1 MSTEPRS
8 ADAGDEN
15 GLVVHLAGDPQLV
28 KYLSLVLSY
37 LYGLNIVVARSLA
50 EASSLLLERGS
61 EIRCVFLVHGQ
72 RLTSQTSI
80 TALGIRGQIPVFLLI
95 PAEHLDHYRSLC
107 EGQRNVFLYPWE
119 EVTAPVGRSLRE
131 VIDDAFERND
141 IGGLFDGARHLSYRV
156 LQQRVQRRLR
166 RLSTLPT
173 LPEVVARVMQAVNDP
188 DTSNEQLE
196 ELLLSDSAVV
206 HKLVQVVNTPL
217 FAGSGQKERWALSEG
232 IRRLGRRKIGSIAL
246 QIKLINSLVKPE
258 DSQFDLRRFWVHSV
272 GTAMIA
278 DRIYQGRL
286 VALADWDACGEYWIA
301 SLLHDVGKLTLGF
314 FFWSYFDCLQNLVGE
329 AGISFREAEVRLGDA
344 ATHEQVGQLLLIRAG
359 LGREVVM
366 AVGSHHEPGVL
377 PGPLVCLVHLANN
390 LCKDLGKGYTPDER
404 GVYSPS
410 VLQSTA
416 LDEAGLARL
425 REELSGAVA
434 QDLEDLVSRC
444 MG

>member
-1 MSTEPRS
+1 MGIGLRPSGTGE
-8 ADAGDEN
+8 EK

-37 LYGLNIVVARSLA
+37 LYGLNIVMARSLA
-50 EASSLLLERGS
+50 EASSLLLERGE

-80 TALGIRGQIPVFLLI
+80 NALSVRGQIPVFLLA
-95 PAEHLDHYRSLC
+95 PAAHLDHYRSLC
-107 EGQRNVFLYPWE
+107 EGQRNVYLYAWE
-119 EVTAPVGRSLRE
+119 EVAAPTARSLRQ

-141 IGGLFDGARHLSYRV
+141 IGGLFDGARHISYRV

-166 RLSTLPT
+166 RLTTLPT
-173 LPEVVARVMQAVNDP
+173 LPEVVVRVMQAVNDP
-188 DTSNEQLE
+188 DTGNEQLE
-196 ELLLSDSAVV
+196 ELLLSDTAVV
-206 HKLVQVVNTPL
+206 HKLLQVVNTPL
-217 FAGSGQKERWALSEG
+217 FAGTGQKERWSLGEG
-232 IRRLGRRKIGSIAL
+232 IIRLGRRKIGSIAL

-286 VALADWDACGEYWIA
+286 VTMADWDACGEYWIA

-314 FFWSYFDCLQNLVGE
+314 FFWSYFDRLQRLVGE
-329 AGISFREAEVRLGDA
+329 ADISFREAEVRLGDA

-359 LGREVVM
+359 LGRELVS
-366 AVGSHHEPGVL
+366 AVGSHHDPGVL
-377 PGPLVCLVHLANN
+377 PGPLACLVHLANG
-390 LCKDLGKGYTPDER
+390 LCQDLGKGYTADER

-410 VLQSTA
+410 VLQATA
-416 LDEAGLARL
+416 LDESGLERL
-425 REELSGAVA
+425 REDLSGAVA